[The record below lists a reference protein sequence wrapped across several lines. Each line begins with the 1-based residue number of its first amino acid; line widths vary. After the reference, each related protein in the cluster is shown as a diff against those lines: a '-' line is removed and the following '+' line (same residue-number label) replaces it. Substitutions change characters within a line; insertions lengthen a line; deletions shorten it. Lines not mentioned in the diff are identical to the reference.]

1 MLVARV
7 EPVAQ
12 AEGRLLALVVLVEL
26 AEGRPFAL
34 VALVALAELAPLAEG
49 RPSVRT
55 MACQPAAEAKGAVRH
70 RLVSTLVVA

>member
-12 AEGRLLALVVLVEL
+12 AEDRLL
-26 AEGRPFAL
+26 
-34 VALVALAELAPLAEG
+34 ALVALAELAPLVEG
-49 RPSVRT
+49 RPPVRA